1 MPGENTEGSASVPA
15 AAGFSGSRPTF
26 TRFDAGQVVAAKG
39 LIVDNGQT
47 KWKIV
52 IIGEKLEISYSSDA
66 GKNYLLKMRVSP

>member
-1 MPGENTEGSASVPA
+1 MPVENTPGSVPVPA
-15 AAGFSGSRPTF
+15 VAGFSGGRPTF

-47 KWKIV
+47 RWKIV
-52 IIGEKLEISYSSDA
+52 IIGEKLELSYSNDA